1 MQNKI
6 YEKLDVLIQA
16 GKRKFAIYPYGEMG
30 IQVQNI
36 LIENYKIEDS
46 VFIDSSEKLD
56 SEYIVLLVNMNR
68 RDYYQTRT
76 ALLENV
82 SQERIVDVFLDYGAD
97 INVVNSIQKGINT
110 RVIFNPIHRWPGAK
124 AELSQVGGNTGNL
137 VFVEG
142 LKRNVDFDY
151 ESFLTLEWKKD
162 FLGRENVRAIMP
174 AANFLSKETKWIENL
189 VPILESTD
197 MSFTLAGLGA
207 QAKLNETPND
217 VVSKLSTGQKRFFS
231 LVGERARTIGVRGE
245 FTAECLDLLGIKN
258 VDIIGCPSFY
268 SCEGHYPLI
277 KKASLD
283 KVMCTKSGKDIKIHE
298 ISEMVNATVISQVN
312 GDDKCGCKNIF
323 YDFDEWNKFIQKNDF
338 TFSFGTRFHGNMMAL
353 NNGVPTL
360 WIVHDWR
367 TLELAQYLKLP
378 YINYYQEFQNITKP
392 EQLLDYCDYG
402 ELYKSYADL
411 YKNYREF
418 IGRNL

>member
-1 MQNKI
+1 MEDKI

-68 RDYYQTRT
+68 GEYYQTRT
-76 ALLENV
+76 ALLDNV
-82 SQERIVDVFLDYGAD
+82 SQERIVDVFFDYGAD

-151 ESFLTLEWKKD
+151 ESFLTLEWKKE

-231 LVGERARTIGVRGE
+231 LVGERACTIGVRGE

-312 GDDKCGCKNIF
+312 GDDKGGCKNIF

>member
-151 ESFLTLEWKKD
+151 ESFLTLEWKKE

-231 LVGERARTIGVRGE
+231 LVGERACTIGVRGE
-245 FTAECLDLLGIKN
+245 FTAECLDLLGIEN